1 MFKIKVKPYLAGGR
15 GLLVMLLVVQGSPVY
30 GWWQQQR
37 CTRSEEIGQ
46 RDGRE
51 GRKKTRKRHDFF
63 LNFGLRFLHAQC
75 IKSTFIYTR
84 LILDSNWNNPNR

>member
-37 CTRSEEIGQ
+37 CTRSKEIGQ
-46 RDGRE
+46 RGGRE
-51 GRKKTRKRHDFF
+51 GRKKLGKDMIFFSTLASDFF
-63 LNFGLRFLHAQC
+63 MLNA
-75 IKSTFIYTR
+75 
-84 LILDSNWNNPNR
+84 